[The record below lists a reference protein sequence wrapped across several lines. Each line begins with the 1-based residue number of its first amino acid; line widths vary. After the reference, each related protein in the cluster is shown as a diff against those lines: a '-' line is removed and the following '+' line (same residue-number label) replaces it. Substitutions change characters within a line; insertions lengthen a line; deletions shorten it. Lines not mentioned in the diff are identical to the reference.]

1 MKLAWTIAK
10 RYLVAKKS
18 HNMINLISGMSVIGV
33 GIGTMGLIIV
43 LSVFNGFGNLV
54 LELYNSFDPD
64 VRITLIEGKT
74 FLPEEASV
82 SLIRKVKGVEAITF
96 SLEENALLR
105 YNEHQY
111 IATVK
116 GVDESFMKTSKL
128 DDKIVDGDYFLQKDS
143 INFMILG
150 GQIAYSLGLHINDPT
165 HSISV
170 FMPKKGLDAST
181 AMLDPT
187 SAFSQ
192 RNISASGIFSVQQ
205 DFDSK
210 YVIVPIEFM
219 RELTGIDQG
228 ITALEI
234 KFAKDANEQLTMA
247 TINKIAGNKFDV
259 KGRLQQHD
267 FLYKILKS
275 EKFAVYLILGFI
287 LLIAAFNLFGTLSI
301 LILDK
306 RKDITI
312 LMNMGSSLKLV
323 QTIFL
328 LEGLLVSVGGALI
341 GMLLGAIICFLQQT
355 FGLLK
360 LNNGGGFLIDAY
372 PVAMEAQDFLIVF
385 AIVFSIGFIAS
396 WYTSHQIVKR
406 QIPKQLIK

>member
-1 MKLAWTIAK
+1 MKLAWKIAK

-54 LELYNSFDPD
+54 LQLYDSFDSD
-64 VRITLIEGKT
+64 VRITAIEGKT
-74 FLPEEASV
+74 FLPDQASI
-82 SLIRKVKGVEAITF
+82 SLIRKIKAIDAVTY

-116 GVDESFMKTSKL
+116 GVDASFINTNKL
-128 DDKIVDGDYFLQKDS
+128 KDKIVDGDYFLKKDS
-143 INFMILG
+143 INFMLVG
-150 GQIAYSLGLHINDPT
+150 GQIAYTLGLRVNDPL

-181 AMLDPT
+181 AMIDPS

-192 RNISASGIFSVQQ
+192 RNISASGIFAVQQ

-219 RELTGIDQG
+219 RELTEIDKG
-228 ITALEI
+228 VSALEVKLKPGINESEVITII
-234 KFAKDANEQLTMA
+234 KTM
-247 TINKIAGNKFDV
+247 AGNKFDV
-259 KGRLQQHD
+259 KGRLEQHD
-267 FLYKILKS
+267 FLYKILSS

-306 RKDITI
+306 RNDITT
-312 LMNMGSSLKLV
+312 LMNLGASIKLV
-323 QTIFL
+323 QNIFL
-328 LEGLLVSVGGALI
+328 LEGLLVSIGGALI
-341 GMLLGAIICFLQQT
+341 GMLMGSIICFLQQT
-355 FGLLK
+355 FGILK
-360 LNNGGGFLIDAY
+360 LDSNGGFLIDAY
-372 PVAMEAQDFLIVF
+372 PVAMELQDF
-385 AIVFSIGFIAS
+385 AIVFVIVFVLGFAAS
-396 WYTSHQIVKR
+396 WYTSSQIVKR
-406 QIPKQLIK
+406 QVPKQLI